1 VVTPADALGEPK
13 RMSAYAEVKQDS
25 CDELYKCAEWLREQ
39 YIECER
45 STHDIA
51 GDFEISQGAVRYW
64 LKKHGIEL
72 RGPGALNNA
81 QKSRCH
87 DEDWL
92 REQYTDERKSI
103 VQIAEMCNASTTT
116 VRRQMRKF
124 GIEVRS
130 VAEENLADERLADA
144 ELLCRWNHDEHMTLK
159 SIATHLSV
167 SVSCVSQWFDRHG
180 IEVWHEAG
188 EHHPR
193 WKGGGEEYYGKSWK
207 RQRRKA
213 RERDGD
219 ECVICGDGDQ
229 VDVHHIR
236 PCREFGVENHERA
249 NRLDNL
255 VCLCRK
261 HHAKWEGIP
270 LRPEVVADA

>member
-1 VVTPADALGEPK
+1 
-13 RMSAYAEVKQDS
+13 
-25 CDELYKCAEWLREQ
+25 
-39 YIECER
+39 
-45 STHDIA
+45 
-51 GDFEISQGAVRYW
+51 
-64 LKKHGIEL
+64 
-72 RGPGALNNA
+72 
-81 QKSRCH
+81 
-87 DEDWL
+87 
-92 REQYTDERKSI
+92 
-103 VQIAEMCNASTTT
+103 
-116 VRRQMRKF
+116 
-124 GIEVRS
+124 
-130 VAEENLADERLADA
+130 
-144 ELLCRWNHDEHMTLK
+144 
-159 SIATHLSV
+159 
-167 SVSCVSQWFDRHG
+167 VSQWFDRHG

-236 PCREFGVENHERA
+236 PFREFGVENHERA

-270 LRPEVVADA
+270 LRPEVIDV